1 MRKRISAF
9 FILIFLTVFLFLLP
23 SRIVTANKLEGVI
36 KMKNTFLEGEEIKA
50 ELVVKNLE
58 NTEKDIL
65 VRAEIVAPFYTSIN
79 PQEFFIKL
87 KSFEEKEIEIEWD
100 ESLVANKNY
109 VLKITLT
116 EKNETLLLNKTF
128 DVKKREVELFSCLDL
143 ECKNQT
149 QIFYM
154 GEKVCLSFS
163 NITPINQFK
172 IIYDGKEENLQLPTC
187 LENLKRGSYQ
197 LLAFTAHETYS
208 LNFSVIKPI
217 EGKKAS
223 KELNFPYWL
232 PVIVLILILIIIF
245 AFKKKKGQVSFFVKT
260 ISIVIASLIFVFIVY
275 YFFSYQRSVAEEKAS
290 SEFKNEV
297 LNLAQKLI
305 SSEECLSY
313 KNEKGTID
321 INKLEDF
328 ASKYKGIEP
337 ECAKEMNFDY
347 TITIVQQPKKIAVL
361 PGMKGTNGT
370 LAWIPNS
377 GLGNS
382 VSLVSSDGREIRRH
396 WTVPAGIEGDPSRTA
411 VDSKGNAWVGNR
423 GTNTLVKIALDK
435 KDCIDKNG
443 DGIIETSE
451 DKNGDGVV
459 DESEMLPFD
468 EDECIVANVR
478 LGKPIPYNIRAVCV
492 DENDNVY
499 AGNDREKKLY
509 YVSSD
514 GKVLKSWDLPQTPYG
529 CAVDKNGIVWIAGS
543 GNIPIKTVKVI
554 RLDPK
559 KDEIRY
565 INPYEILGTSLYTV
579 WPCPNADCVVF
590 TTWRSKT
597 VVKIDAQTMNVIWNF
612 TSPLLEASRGVFVD
626 NDYNVYAVGSDT
638 DQIVKLD
645 KNGKFIKSMPTCS
658 TPTGVSMDSEGNIWV
673 ICYSDWGVRIYD
685 KDLNVV
691 SEFTIRG
698 AHYGYSDFTG
708 FQTGA
713 QLGISEVKP
722 SKEIEVEEKIWSFS
736 VGSEKTFGT
745 QSFSPEKAK
754 KAEIKIAIP
763 VTIRYNETFAT
774 EGIMYIYA
782 VKGELEEFYGAIDY
796 LCIGAKNFPE
806 REIKFSKSFHFSY
819 PVRMINNK
827 ICMLDSCKLVECDV
841 PIKMKEFNSGD
852 YQINFLYDATK
863 KEIDI
868 S

>member
-1 MRKRISAF
+1 MKRQVF
-9 FILIFLTVFLFLLP
+9 VILIFLLFLPQALAKIEA
-23 SRIVTANKLEGVI
+23 SIE
-36 KMKNTFLEGEEIKA
+36 MKNVFFEGEEIEVK
-50 ELVVKNLE
+50 LIVKNLE
-58 NTEKDIL
+58 NAEKDVL
-65 VRAEIVAPFYTSIN
+65 VRAEILAPFYISIS
-79 PQEFFIKL
+79 PQEFFVKL
-87 KSFEEKEIEIEWD
+87 KGLEEKTVEIEW
-100 ESLVANKNY
+100 EEGLSASKNY
-109 VLKITLT
+109 LLTITLT
-116 EKNETLLLNKTF
+116 GKNESLLLNKTF
-128 DVKKREVELFSCLDL
+128 EVKKREVELLSCLDP

-149 QIFYM
+149 QIFYI
-154 GEKVCLSFS
+154 GEKICLSFS
-163 NITPINQFK
+163 NTTLINQFK
-172 IIYDGKEENLQLPTC
+172 LIYGSKEENLQLPTC

-197 LLAFTAHETYS
+197 LLAFTTHKTYS

-217 EGKKAS
+217 EGKKVS

-232 PVIVLILILIIIF
+232 IVIVIIIILIIIF
-245 AFKKKKGQVSFFVKT
+245 TFKRKKGQVSFFVKT

-275 YFFSYQRSVAEEKAS
+275 YFSGYQKSVAEEKAS

-313 KNEKGTID
+313 KNEKGSID
-321 INKLEDF
+321 INKLEYF
-328 ASKYKGIEP
+328 SSMYKEVEP
-337 ECAKEMNFDY
+337 ECAKEINFDY
-347 TITIVQQPKKIAVL
+347 TITVVQQPKKIASL
-361 PGMKGTNGT
+361 PGMKGTSGT

-377 GLGNS
+377 GFGNS

-396 WTVPAGIEGDPSRTA
+396 WTVPAGIYGDPSRTA

-423 GTNTLVKIALDK
+423 GTNTLIKIAFDK

-459 DESEMLPFD
+459 DTSEMLSFD
-468 EDECIVANVR
+468 EDECVVANIR
-478 LGKPIPYNIRAVCV
+478 LGSSSGTKIRAVCI
-492 DENDNVY
+492 DKDDNVY
-499 AGNDREKKLY
+499 AGHWNDRKLF

-514 GKVLKSWDLPQTPYG
+514 GKILKEWNLPNTPYG
-529 CAVDKNGIVWIAGS
+529 CVVDNDGNVWISGANTHILAKLNPKDNSISTYNAG
-543 GNIPIKTVKVI
+543 KTVYGI
-554 RLDPK
+554 WRG
-559 KDEIRY
+559 KDSI
-565 INPYEILGTSLYTV
+565 
-579 WPCPNADCVVF
+579 VF
-590 TTWRSKT
+590 TTYMGASI
-597 VVKIDAQTMNVIWNF
+597 VKISKDMKKMWEYSSYSLHGA
-612 TSPLLEASRGVFVD
+612 RGVFVD
-626 NDYNVYAVGSDT
+626 EDENIYAVGSHS
-638 DQIVKLD
+638 DQVVKVD
-645 KNGKFIKSMPTCS
+645 KDGKFVKAMPTCN
-658 TPTGVSMDSEGNIWV
+658 TPTGISMDSEGNIWV
-673 ICYSDWGVRIYD
+673 ICHDDGGVRIYN
-685 KDLNVV
+685 KDLDVL

-774 EGIMYIYA
+774 EGIMYVYA
-782 VKGELEEFYGAIDY
+782 VKGELEEFYGTIDY
-796 LCIGAKNFPE
+796 LCSHAKKFPE
-806 REIKFSKSFHFSY
+806 KEIKLSKSFHFSY
-819 PVRMINNK
+819 PVRKENDK
-827 ICMLDSCKLVECDV
+827 ICMLNSCKIIECDV
-841 PIKMKEFNSGD
+841 PIKMKEFTNGD
-852 YQINFLYDATK
+852 YQINFIYDTTK

>member
-1 MRKRISAF
+1 MRKDILIIF
-9 FILIFLTVFLFLLP
+9 FIFLLFLF
-23 SRIVTANKLEGVI
+23 SSQTAIASEIDELI
-36 KMKNTFLEGEEIKA
+36 KMKSSFYEGEEIEA
-50 ELVVKNLE
+50 ELIIKNLE
-58 NTEKDIL
+58 EAEKNIL
-65 VRAEIVAPFYTSIN
+65 VRANILAPFYISIS
-79 PQEFFIKL
+79 PQEFFVKL
-87 KSFEEKEIEIEWD
+87 KGFEGKKVEIEWE
-100 ESLVANKNY
+100 ESLPASKY
-109 VLKITLT
+109 LLTITLT
-116 EKNETLLLNKTF
+116 EKNESLLLNKTF
-128 DVKKREVELFSCLDL
+128 EVKKKEVELFSCLDP

-149 QIFYM
+149 QIFYI
-154 GEKVCLSFS
+154 GEKICLSFS
-163 NITPINQFK
+163 NTTPINQFK
-172 IIYDGKEENLQLPTC
+172 LIYDSKEENLQLPTC

-217 EGKKAS
+217 EGREAS
-223 KELNFPYWL
+223 KELDFPYWL
-232 PVIVLILILIIIF
+232 LVIALILVLITIF
-245 AFKKKKGQVSFFVKT
+245 VFKRKKGQVSFFVKT

-275 YFFSYQRSVAEEKAS
+275 YFSGYQKSVAEEKTS

-321 INKLEDF
+321 VNKLEDF

-347 TITIVQQPKKIAVL
+347 TITVVQQPKKIVVL
-361 PGMKGTNGT
+361 PGMKGTSGT

-377 GLGNS
+377 GPGNS
-382 VSLVSSDGREIRRH
+382 VSLVSSDGREIRRY
-396 WTVPAGIEGDPSRTA
+396 WTVPTGIYGDPSRTA

-423 GTNTLVKIALDK
+423 GINTLVKIAFYK

-468 EDECIVANVR
+468 EDECIVGNVR
-478 LGKPIPYNIRAVCV
+478 LGSNSGDRKIRAVCI
-492 DENDNVY
+492 DKNDNVY
-499 AGNDREKKLY
+499 AGHWSDKKLFKI
-509 YVSSD
+509 SPD
-514 GKVLKSWDLPQTPYG
+514 GKILKEWKLPASPYG
-529 CAVDKNGIVWIAGS
+529 CVVDEEGNVWISAIDANLIIKLNPKDDSISTFKAG
-543 GNIPIKTVKVI
+543 KTTYGI
-554 RLDPK
+554 WRG
-559 KDEIRY
+559 KDSI
-565 INPYEILGTSLYTV
+565 
-579 WPCPNADCVVF
+579 VF
-590 TTWRSKT
+590 TTWTYGSIIKISKDM
-597 VVKIDAQTMNVIWNF
+597 KKEWEYANIN
-612 TSPLLEASRGVFVD
+612 LLGARGVFVD
-626 NDYNVYAVGSDT
+626 KDDNVYAVGSHT
-638 DQIVKLD
+638 NQIVKLD
-645 KNGKFIKSMPTCS
+645 KDGKFIKSMPTCS
-658 TPTGVSMDSEGNIWV
+658 TPTGVSMDSEGYIWV
-673 ICYSDWGVRIYD
+673 ICYGDGGVRIYD

-713 QLGISEVKP
+713 QLGMSEVKP
-722 SKEIEVEEKIWSFS
+722 SIEIEVEERVWSFS

-774 EGIMYIYA
+774 EGIMYVYA
-782 VKGELEEFYGAIDY
+782 VRGELEEFFGTIDY
-796 LCIGAKNFPE
+796 LCMSAKNFPE
-806 REIKFSKSFHFSY
+806 KEIKFSKSFHFSY
-819 PVRMINNK
+819 PVRKEDNK
-827 ICMLDSCKLVECDV
+827 ICMLNSCKIIECDV
-841 PIKMKEFNSGD
+841 PIKMKEFTNGD
-852 YQINFLYDATK
+852 YQINFIYDATK
-863 KEIDI
+863 REIDI

>member
-1 MRKRISAF
+1 
-9 FILIFLTVFLFLLP
+9 L
-23 SRIVTANKLEGVI
+23 
-36 KMKNTFLEGEEIKA
+36 
-50 ELVVKNLE
+50 
-58 NTEKDIL
+58 
-65 VRAEIVAPFYTSIN
+65 
-79 PQEFFIKL
+79 
-87 KSFEEKEIEIEWD
+87 EEKRVEIEW
-100 ESLVANKNY
+100 EEGLPVSKNY
-109 VLKITLT
+109 LLTITLT
-116 EKNETLLLNKTF
+116 EKNESLLLNKTF
-128 DVKKREVELFSCLDL
+128 EVKKREVELFSCLDP

-149 QIFYM
+149 QIFYI
-154 GEKVCLSFS
+154 GEKICLSFS
-163 NITPINQFK
+163 NTTPINQFK
-172 IIYDGKEENLQLPTC
+172 IIYDSKEENLQLPTC

-232 PVIVLILILIIIF
+232 LVIALILILIIIF
-245 AFKKKKGQVSFFVKT
+245 VFKRKKGQVSFFVKT

-275 YFFSYQRSVAEEKAS
+275 YFSGYQKSVAEEKAS

-313 KNEKGTID
+313 KNEKGAID
-321 INKLEDF
+321 VNKLEDF

-347 TITIVQQPKKIAVL
+347 TITVVQQPKKIAVL
-361 PGMKGTNGT
+361 PGIKGTSGT

-377 GLGNS
+377 GPGNS

-423 GTNTLVKIALDK
+423 ETNTLVKIAFDK

-459 DESEMLPFD
+459 DESEMLSFD

-478 LGKPIPYNIRAVCV
+478 LGSNSGDRKIRAVCI
-492 DENDNVY
+492 DKNDNVY
-499 AGNDREKKLY
+499 AGHWSDKKLFKI
-509 YVSSD
+509 SPD
-514 GKVLKSWDLPQTPYG
+514 GKILKEWKLPGSPYG
-529 CAVDKNGIVWIAGS
+529 CVADEEGNVWISA
-543 GNIPIKTVKVI
+543 
-554 RLDPK
+554 
-559 KDEIRY
+559 
-565 INPYEILGTSLYTV
+565 PYENSIIKLNSKDDSISTFKAEKMTYGIWRGKDSI
-579 WPCPNADCVVF
+579 VF
-590 TTWRSKT
+590 TTWTSGSIIKISKDMK
-597 VVKIDAQTMNVIWNF
+597 KIWEYYDERLTGNAG
-612 TSPLLEASRGVFVD
+612 ARGVFVD
-626 NDYNVYAVGSDT
+626 EDENVYAVGSGK
-638 DQIVKLD
+638 DQVVKVD
-645 KNGKFIKSMPTCS
+645 KDGKFIKSMPTCHI
-658 TPTGVSMDSEGNIWV
+658 PTGISMDSEGNIWV
-673 ICYSDWGVRIYD
+673 ICYGDGGVRIYD

-722 SKEIEVEEKIWSFS
+722 SKEIEVEEKVWSFS

-774 EGIMYIYA
+774 EGIMYVYA
-782 VKGELEEFYGAIDY
+782 VEGDLEEFYGTIDY
-796 LCIGAKNFPE
+796 LCMSAKNFPE
-806 REIKFSKSFHFSY
+806 KEIKFSKSFHFSY
-819 PVRMINNK
+819 PVRKENNK
-827 ICMLDSCKLVECDV
+827 ICMLNSCKIIECNV
-841 PIKMKEFNSGD
+841 PIKMKEFTDGD
-852 YQINFLYDATK
+852 YQINFIYDATK